1 MNAMTYSRGARHTSW
16 IAGLALLLAS
26 APAHAQATRPLQ
38 DIETSAREAILIDY
52 DTGAVLL
59 AKNAD
64 VKMPPSSMS
73 KLMTAYMIFERLQAG
88 TLKMDDMMTVSTN
101 AWRKGGAASGG
112 STMFLNVGGRAS
124 VGDLLRGMII
134 QSGNDACIVLAEA
147 YAGTEE
153 RFSELMTK
161 RAREL
166 GLGSSTFKNATG
178 LPDPEHLTTA
188 RDLARLAKLL
198 ITNFPEHY
206 KIYSE
211 PSFAY
216 NGIKQDNRNPLLGR
230 RSGADGLK
238 TGHTEAAGYGL
249 TASVKRG
256 DRRLILV
263 VNGFRTMA
271 ERAQESERLME
282 IGFREFDNYK
292 LVKSGVTVDQAD
304 VWLGQAAKVPLV
316 TGADVTATMPRR
328 LLPRLKVTAV
338 YNAPMPAPLVKGT
351 PVGKLVI
358 GAPDMEPME
367 LPLLAGADVDR
378 LDFFGRI
385 GAAARYLVWGGA
397 R

>member
-1 MNAMTYSRGARHTSW
+1 MKHRACQLSW
-16 IAGLALLLAS
+16 IVGLTLLAAAS
-26 APAHAQATRPLQ
+26 AHAQATRPLQ
-38 DIETSAREAILIDY
+38 EIETSAREAILLDF

-73 KLMTAYMIFERLQAG
+73 KLMTAYMIFERLAAG
-88 TLKMDDMMTVSTN
+88 TLKMDDMLTVSQN
-101 AWRKGGAASGG
+101 AWRKGGARSGG
-112 STMFLNVGGRAS
+112 STMFLDVGSRAS
-124 VGDLLRGMII
+124 VGDLLRGMIV
-134 QSGNDACIVLAEA
+134 QSGNDACIVLAEG

-153 RFSELMTK
+153 RFAEQMTK

-166 GLGSSTFKNATG
+166 GLTSSTFKNSTG
-178 LPDPEHLTTA
+178 LPDPEHLMSA
-188 RDLARLAKLL
+188 RDLARLAKAV
-198 ITNFPEHY
+198 ISTFPEYY

-263 VNGFRTMA
+263 VNGLKTMA

-282 IGFREFDNYK
+282 VGFREFDNYK

-316 TGADVTATMPRR
+316 TAGDVTATLPRR
-328 LLPRLKVTAV
+328 LLPRLKATAV
-338 YNAPMPAPLVKGT
+338 YNNPLPAPLRKGAQ
-351 PVGKLVI
+351 VGKLVI
-358 GAPDMEPME
+358 GAPDMDSFEVA
-367 LPLLAGADVDR
+367 LAAGADVER

>member
-1 MNAMTYSRGARHTSW
+1 MKHQARLLTW
-16 IAGLALLLAS
+16 IIGSALLAA
-26 APAHAQATRPLQ
+26 APAQAQATRPLQ
-38 DIETSAREAILIDY
+38 EIETSAREAILVDF
-52 DTGAVLL
+52 DTGAILL

-73 KLMTAYMIFERLQAG
+73 KLMTAYMIFERLAAG
-88 TLKMDDMMTVSTN
+88 TLKMEDMMTVSQN
-101 AWRKGGAASGG
+101 AWRKGGARSGG
-112 STMFLNVGGRAS
+112 STMFLDVGSRIS

-134 QSGNDACIVLAEA
+134 QSGNDACIVLAEG

-153 RFSELMTK
+153 RFAEQMTK

-166 GLGSSTFKNATG
+166 GLASSTFKNATG

-188 RDLARLAKLL
+188 RDLARLAKLV
-198 ITNFPEHY
+198 IGTFPEHY

-211 PSFAY
+211 PSFAH
-216 NGIKQDNRNPLLGR
+216 NGIKQDNRNPLLGK

-249 TASVKRG
+249 TASAKRG

-263 VNGFRTMA
+263 VNGLRTMA

-304 VWLGQAAKVPLV
+304 VWLGQAAKVPLM
-316 TGADVTATMPRR
+316 TAGDVTATIPRR
-328 LLPRLKVTAV
+328 LLPRLKATAV
-338 YNAPMPAPLVKGT
+338 YNNPIPAPLVKGAQ
-351 PVGKLVI
+351 VGRLVI
-358 GAPDMEPME
+358 GAPEMDSFEV
-367 LPLLAGADVDR
+367 PLVAGADIDR

-385 GAAARYLVWGGA
+385 AAAARYLVWGGA

>member
-1 MNAMTYSRGARHTSW
+1 MNSMTYLRGARHLSW
-16 IAGLALLLAS
+16 ITGLALLAS
-26 APAHAQATRPLQ
+26 AAAQAQATRALQ
-38 DIETSAREAILIDY
+38 EIETVAREAILVDY

-64 VKMPPSSMS
+64 AKMPPSSMS
-73 KLMTAYMIFERLQAG
+73 KLMTAYMIFERLAAG
-88 TLKMDDMMTVSTN
+88 TLKMDDMLTVSQN

-124 VGDLLRGMII
+124 VSDLLRGMII
-134 QSGNDACIVLAEA
+134 QSGNDACIVFAEA
-147 YAGTEE
+147 YAGSEE
-153 RFSELMTK
+153 RFAELMTK

-166 GLGSSTFKNATG
+166 GLTGSTFKNATG

-198 ITNFPEHY
+198 IGTFPEYY

-249 TASVKRG
+249 AASVKRG
-256 DRRLILV
+256 ERRLVLV

-282 IGFREFDNYK
+282 LGFREFDNYR

-316 TGADVTATMPRR
+316 TGGEMTATMPRR

-338 YNAPMPAPLVKGT
+338 YNTPLPAPLVKGAQ
-351 PVGKLVI
+351 VGKLVI
-358 GAPDMEPME
+358 GAPDMDPME
-367 LPLLAGADVDR
+367 VPLMAGADVDR

-397 R
+397 H

>member
-1 MNAMTYSRGARHTSW
+1 MTHLRGSRHLGW
-16 IAGLALLLAS
+16 IAGLALLVS
-26 APAHAQATRPLQ
+26 AAAQAQATRPLQ
-38 DIETSAREAILIDY
+38 DVETTAREAILIDF

-88 TLKMDDMMTVSTN
+88 TLKMDDMMTVSQN

-112 STMFLNVGGRAS
+112 STMFLNLGGRAS
-124 VGDLLRGMII
+124 VGDLIRGMII

-153 RFSELMTK
+153 RFAELMTK

-166 GLGSSTFKNATG
+166 GLGSSTFKNSTG

-211 PSFAY
+211 PSFTH

-238 TGHTEAAGYGL
+238 TGHTEIAGYGL

-316 TGADVTATMPRR
+316 TGADLTTTMPRR
-328 LLPRLKVTAV
+328 LLPRLKATAI
-338 YNAPMPAPLVKGT
+338 YNSPLPAPLVKGA

-358 GAPDMEPME
+358 GAPDMDPLEM
-367 LPLLAGADVDR
+367 PLLAGADVER